1 MTFICDKKYIH
12 KNNVSHSTFQICLMI
27 IIDSG
32 KNTGKKK
39 QTNRYYHTLPG
50 RGQFILLIVEQ
61 FVVDKKTLRNALFID
76 PVDLLLEI

>member
-1 MTFICDKKYIH
+1 
-12 KNNVSHSTFQICLMI
+12 MI

-32 KNTGKKK
+32 KNTEKKK
-39 QTNRYYHTLPG
+39 KKTNGYYHTLPG